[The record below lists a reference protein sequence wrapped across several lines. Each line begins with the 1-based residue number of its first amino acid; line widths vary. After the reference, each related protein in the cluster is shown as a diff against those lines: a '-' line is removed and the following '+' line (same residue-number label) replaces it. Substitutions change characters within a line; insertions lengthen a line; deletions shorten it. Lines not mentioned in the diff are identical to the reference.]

1 MSTSRRSFLQAS
13 AAFLGAGVASAADPA
28 PPEDPQQHY
37 FDAFYY
43 KEPPAFRFEYPFDGG
58 VLQEGYGYPV
68 LGCETGTDGINR
80 LRVHVVVRAPGI
92 SNLEVVMPDGQ
103 VVPTTEVSGLRMG
116 TVSIMNRITPV
127 RAMGRRGGQQV
138 ETICRIVWAKNT
150 FKRYR
155 CYIDDHS
162 FFFRDTLKKDYRSL
176 FDCFYLAKL
185 RELNRRYQ
193 TKFNLNCFNST
204 PQRDFDL
211 SMFPDKYRSEFEDN
225 ADWLRLA
232 FHAENEFP
240 PEPYREAPPE
250 RLAADFDLVARE
262 LQRIAGKAYSPGLQ
276 IHFATVRADS
286 YKVLAQRGVKMLQTS
301 GRKNPSTGGKYCDFM
316 LPNSI
321 TAYIRE
327 NQGWMDFDSGIIF
340 YNGAMPATCEWVPV
354 EQTIPLMH
362 RKLDNPK
369 YNTLVNI
376 AGHEQYWWPFYKNY
390 KEDNFD
396 RWDAALRHITEQ
408 NYKPIWIEDGFF
420 GGAA

>member
-1 MSTSRRSFLQAS
+1 MHTSRRSFLQAS
-13 AAFLGAGVASAADPA
+13 TAFLGIGVASAADNAPA
-28 PPEDPQQHY
+28 EDPQQHY

-58 VLQEGYGYPV
+58 VLQEDYGYPV
-68 LGCETGTDGINR
+68 LGCETGTDGVKR
-80 LRVHVVVRAPGI
+80 LRVHVVLRASGV
-92 SNLEVVMPDGQ
+92 SNLKVVMPDGQ
-103 VVPTTEVSGLRMG
+103 LIPTTVVSGLHMG
-116 TVSIMNRITPV
+116 EVPIKDRITPV
-127 RAMGRRGGQQV
+127 TARGSRNGQEV
-138 ETICRIVWAKNT
+138 EIVCRIVWAKNT
-150 FKRYR
+150 YKRYR

-162 FFFRDTLKKDYRSL
+162 FFFRDVLKNSYGSL

-185 RELNRRYQ
+185 RELNRRYE

-204 PQRDFDL
+204 PERDFDL

-232 FHAENEFP
+232 FHSENEFP

-250 RLAADFDLVARE
+250 KLAADFDLVAKQ
-262 LQRIAGKAYSPGLQ
+262 LQRIAGKAYSAGLQ

-354 EQTIPLMH
+354 GQTIPLMR

-369 YNTLVNI
+369 HNTLVNI
-376 AGHEQYWWPFYKNY
+376 AGHEQYWWPFYKNF

-396 RWDAALRHITEQ
+396 RWDAALRYITEQ